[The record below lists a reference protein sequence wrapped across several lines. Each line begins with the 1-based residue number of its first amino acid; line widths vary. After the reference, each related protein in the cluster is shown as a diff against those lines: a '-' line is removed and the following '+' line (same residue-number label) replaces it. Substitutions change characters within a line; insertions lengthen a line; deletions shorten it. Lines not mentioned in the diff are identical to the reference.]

1 MGDDEVVA
9 GRAEVD
15 LDPGDTVAVTLAKPR
30 ERVLRVLAT
39 PGRPMDLE
47 LHDAAVARTD
57 ERPRLRLV
65 ERALPSQAR
74 RAPLA
79 GSKRCSCSGAKRRP
93 TRSPIFA
100 TKPGGEEVPRR
111 PADELRDELVDR
123 PRVKLGRRRVRLEH
137 AVTHERD
144 AVRHGERLE
153 LIMRH
158 EDRGDPDLLLEALDL
173 AAHLVPQPGVEIR
186 ERLVQ
191 QKDVRPLH
199 ERARE
204 RDALLLATGELRG
217 SAIEQCVDLDER
229 GGLAHAPLALFLAHG
244 TAKLEREADV
254 LGDRHVRVQRVALED
269 HADPAFLW
277 EEVIDTPVAEEDLS
291 ARRTVDAS
299 DHEQGRG
306 LPAAG
311 RPEERDELAR
321 ADLEVE

>member
-1 MGDDEVVA
+1 MIRRPPRSTLFPYTTLFRSLTWRDDREVLRADADGRGRRRLRTA
-9 GRAEVD
+9 GSSRQFH
-15 LDPGDTVAVTLAKPR
+15 LDPLGPGDEGAVPR
-30 ERVLRVLAT
+30 RE
-39 PGRPMDLE
+39 
-47 LHDAAVARTD
+47 
-57 ERPRLRLV
+57 
-65 ERALPSQAR
+65 
-74 RAPLA
+74 
-79 GSKRCSCSGAKRRP
+79 
-93 TRSPIFA
+93 I
-100 TKPGGEEVPRR
+100 GGEEVHRR
-111 PADELRDELVDR
+111 RADELRDELVDR
-123 PRVKLGRRRVRLEH
+123 PSVKLGRRRVRLEH
-137 AVTHERD
+137 AVAHERD

-153 LIMRH
+153 LVMGH

-173 AAHLVPQPGVEIR
+173 AAHLVAKPGVEIR

-191 QKDVRPLH
+191 EKDVRPLH

-204 RDALLLATGELRG
+204 GDALLLATGELRG

-277 EEVIDTPVAEEDLS
+277 EEVIDTSVTEEDLS

-321 ADLEVE
+321 ADLEIELVHPDDLAELFREPL

>member
-1 MGDDEVVA
+1 MIRRPPRSTLFPYTTLFRSLTWRDDREVLRADADGRGRRRLRTA
-9 GRAEVD
+9 GSSRQRE
-15 LDPGDTVAVTLAKPR
+15 LDPLGARDEGAVPR
-30 ERVLRVLAT
+30 RE
-39 PGRPMDLE
+39 
-47 LHDAAVARTD
+47 
-57 ERPRLRLV
+57 
-65 ERALPSQAR
+65 
-74 RAPLA
+74 
-79 GSKRCSCSGAKRRP
+79 
-93 TRSPIFA
+93 I
-100 TKPGGEEVPRR
+100 GGEEVHRR
-111 PADELRDELVDR
+111 RADELRDELVDR
-123 PRVKLGRRRVRLEH
+123 PSVELGRRRVRLEH
-137 AVTHERD
+137 AVPHQRD

-153 LIMRH
+153 LIVRH

-173 AAHLVPQPGVEIR
+173 AAHLMAQPGVEIR

-191 QKDVRPLH
+191 EKDVRPLH

-229 GGLAHAPLALFLAHG
+229 GGPAHAPRALFLAHG

-277 EEVIDTPVAEEDLS
+277 EEVIDTSVTEEDLS
-291 ARRTVDAS
+291 ARRTVDAG

-321 ADLEVE
+321 ADLEIELVHPDDLAELFREPL